1 MKREK
6 KESLAKQLI
15 NLEHRY
21 QETKDSNILIEIEKI
36 ALSLSMEDMFELDE
50 YILEKYK
57 NF

>member
-1 MKREK
+1 ME
-6 KESLAKQLI
+6 
-15 NLEHRY
+15 RY
-21 QETKDSNILIEIEKI
+21 FPMQKFWETKDSNILIEIEKI

>member
-15 NLEHRY
+15 NLEHKY